1 MYIRMF
7 DYIACWVFI
16 ISSGKKEFYILFSD
30 DLLCVI
36 KYLELHNGSELSLC
50 SCCSWLPISN
60 TKYLL

>member
-16 ISSGKKEFYILFSD
+16 IQGKKEFYILFSD
-30 DLLCVI
+30 ALLCVI

-50 SCCSWLPISN
+50 PCCSRLPISN
-60 TKYLL
+60 CKYLL